1 MKIKDWINE
10 HKSIVIIL
18 FGMSIIIL
26 IVTLILVFKPK
37 ELVKQS
43 NSVTVISFND
53 GNNEVI
59 VDRSGQVTIKTP
71 FGTFTQFWDKDK
83 IKRFF
88 ENIDNLDFDSLAAYI
103 GTDLA
108 ISLTSSDGRQIII
121 DTAQLPSEIL
131 DLLQITL
138 EDTYQQE
145 QITVV
150 KSTPLVFATPKP
162 PVGYNATATPIV
174 SNNNPWHQGTEPENI
189 QPFSCEAYSVT
200 GGRRVIVSNTLCGQ

>member
-1 MKIKDWINE
+1 MKITDWINE

-18 FGMSIIIL
+18 FGISIIIL
-26 IVTLILVFKPK
+26 IVALVLVFKPK

-43 NSVTVISFND
+43 NSVTVVSFND

-71 FGTFTQFWDKDK
+71 FGTFTQFWDKEK

-88 ENIDNLDFDSLAAYI
+88 EDIDNLDFDSLVAYI

-108 ISLTSSDGRQIII
+108 ISLTSSNGRQIIV
-121 DTAQLPSEIL
+121 DTTQLPSEIL

-150 KSTPLVFATPKP
+150 KSTPPVFATPKP
-162 PVGYNATATPIV
+162 PVTYETTATPIV
-174 SNNNPWHQGTEPENI
+174 SNTNPWHQGTEPENI

-200 GGRRVIVSNTLCGQ
+200 GSRRVIVSNTLCGQ